1 MLYQNDAPSS
11 LAPLRNSGHLIAI
24 CSLTFL
30 DLFEDPTI
38 MTTATQ
44 EIAGKALSLSPE
56 DRASIAQML
65 IQSLESSQS
74 YEEEWLE
81 TVEKRH
87 QEINSGKVKP
97 ISWDEVKSFITEE

>member
-1 MLYQNDAPSS
+1 MPQVHSLRSGILDTSS
-11 LAPLRNSGHLIAI
+11 LYAPW
-24 CSLTFL
+24 
-30 DLFEDPTI
+30 LFSIYSKILLSWLPPLKKS
-38 MTTATQ
+38 Q
-44 EIAGKALSLSPE
+44 EKLSLSPE

-74 YEEEWLE
+74 YEKEWLE

-97 ISWDEVKSFITEE
+97 ISWDEVKSFITDEWVYH